1 VKIKLEV
8 GGKTVIEIGWIHIIF
23 FGIVLFIGFCLL
35 VAGVLS
41 L

>member
-1 VKIKLEV
+1 MKIKLEI
-8 GGKTVIEIGWIHIIF
+8 GGKTVICIGWMHLIF
-23 FGIVLFIGFCLL
+23 FGVILFIGFCML